1 MLLLIFTGTCNLPPV
16 FTQDMNN
23 VVLSEAVE
31 VGSIVYTLEGYDPEK
46 SEITFGLVGTDNFEV
61 DPKTG
66 AVKVIKALDREVN
79 MVLSI
84 FIFICLYYILDITEI
99 NLNVSILIALV
110 KLYDGCHAIYSYPCC
125 REGNNINSQ

>member
-1 MLLLIFTGTCNLPPV
+1 
-16 FTQDMNN
+16 MNN

-46 SEITFGLVGTDNFEV
+46 SEITFGLVGTDNFAV

-79 MVLSI
+79 MVL
-84 FIFICLYYILDITEI
+84 
-99 NLNVSILIALV
+99 
-110 KLYDGCHAIYSYPCC
+110 
-125 REGNNINSQ
+125 